1 MNMTCKELKRI
12 ARENLTHHYGIPMG
26 ALLVAG
32 IIPLAIELPFSMVQ
46 GEHPT
51 LAQNIIFYIAEF
63 LIALISYTLSAGVL
77 YLHLNIARH
86 KQYSLGMVFFPF
98 RNRPDRFILAGLIEL
113 LIMLTGLI
121 PVFAGIAIIN
131 YMDSPTGWLLFGILA
146 LVSFIIEIL
155 LALNLV
161 LMVFFV
167 IDHPDMRLW
176 DCLRNSIHTMK
187 GHKGKLLYIYLSF
200 IRSTDYESVFFRHRH
215 TLDFSLSDTDSRQFL
230 PDSHRR
236 NTSGTDKNHRFRT
249 LPIVQPIYLTYRRNL
264 V

>member
-200 IRSTDYESVFFRHRH
+200 IGLQIMNLFSFGIG
-215 TLDFSLSDTDSRQFL
+215 TLWISPYQTQTVVNFYLTAIGETPAERTKTTDSEPSPSFNQY
-230 PDSHRR
+230 
-236 NTSGTDKNHRFRT
+236 
-249 LPIVQPIYLTYRRNL
+249 I
-264 V
+264 